1 MKDMKEGLTS
11 ARKADI
17 THVRG
22 PFMVYTARPCEYGSD
37 KYERSNFL
45 RPAGGTKAD
54 FIRFRQYLRAALSH
68 VVSTLDSMER
78 HQAGD
83 PDLLDEA
90 GMRAA
95 AYAADTDRQPG
106 AKVGASLLPHVAHG
120 CASLM
125 MAVTQAA
132 ESGLLPA
139 DPGTPWRVTFES
151 GLSPAERAFF
161 ARGDER

>member
-45 RPAGGTKAD
+45 RPTPGGTRTD
-54 FIRFRQYLRAALSH
+54 FLRFRSYLRAALSH
-68 VVSTLDSMER
+68 VMSTLDSMER

-83 PDLLDEA
+83 PDLLAEA
-90 GMRAA
+90 GMKTA
-95 AYAADTDRQPG
+95 AYAIDTDATPG
-106 AKVGASLLPHVAHG
+106 ANVGASLLPHVAHA

-125 MAVTQAA
+125 MAVTQAT

-139 DPGTPWRVTFES
+139 DPGTPWRTTTVPGVEVKS
-151 GLSPAERAFF
+151 
-161 ARGDER
+161 